1 MFNFR
6 KNKLKGYL
14 ELKNNESIFRLRKI
28 SQSLGEINF
37 KISNSGYD
45 YDRGL
50 AVKQFLLNFVS
61 GKRLNEGIIYSIG
74 SKYSIK
80 FLPIPYVYQKIL
92 RKMIYKFLQFRV
104 VCHF

>member
-50 AVKQFLLNFVS
+50 AVKQFL
-61 GKRLNEGIIYSIG
+61 
-74 SKYSIK
+74 
-80 FLPIPYVYQKIL
+80 
-92 RKMIYKFLQFRV
+92 
-104 VCHF
+104 